1 MRKSKIWLVITG
13 LTIALISILY
23 YQTPES
29 EEEFVSEEVEV
40 DSSLIYTPTL
50 YYGYPV
56 DSFDV
61 VEGKVKWNQNLSEI
75 LSAFNISFKEIHTLA
90 QNAKSV
96 YDVRKL
102 KAGANYSIIHDRD
115 SLKTARQFI
124 FEPSQT
130 EYVVYNLVDTIYAE
144 LQKKPIK
151 VTERQLAAEINS
163 SLYNAILDQGASPLL
178 VNQLVDVF
186 AWQVDFFRIAK
197 GDKFK
202 LIYEEETVE
211 DKIVGIKS
219 IKGAY
224 FEHWGKPYYAIAYP
238 TDEKVDFFDEKGNSL
253 RKTLLRAPLNYS
265 RISSRFSLRR
275 FHPVQKRYKAHLGT
289 DYAAPTDTPIR
300 TVGDGVVLEARYHS
314 GNGNYVKIKHNSNYT
329 TQYLHMSK
337 IARGIRPGTTVKQ
350 GQTIGYVGSTGL
362 ANGPHLCFRFWK
374 NGRQVDALKVDL
386 PSSSG
391 IDSTR
396 IHDFK
401 VFSDSLK
408 TVLDN
413 IKLENAEPL
422 LAKIPSESEDNPNP

>member
-163 SLYNAILDQGASPLL
+163 SLYNAI
-178 VNQLVDVF
+178 
-186 AWQVDFFRIAK
+186 W
-197 GDKFK
+197 
-202 LIYEEETVE
+202 
-211 DKIVGIKS
+211 
-219 IKGAY
+219 
-224 FEHWGKPYYAIAYP
+224 EHP
-238 TDEKVDFFDEKGNSL
+238 
-253 RKTLLRAPLNYS
+253 
-265 RISSRFSLRR
+265 RF
-275 FHPVQKRYKAHLGT
+275 
-289 DYAAPTDTPIR
+289 
-300 TVGDGVVLEARYHS
+300 
-314 GNGNYVKIKHNSNYT
+314 
-329 TQYLHMSK
+329 
-337 IARGIRPGTTVKQ
+337 
-350 GQTIGYVGSTGL
+350 
-362 ANGPHLCFRFWK
+362 
-374 NGRQVDALKVDL
+374 
-386 PSSSG
+386 
-391 IDSTR
+391 
-396 IHDFK
+396 
-401 VFSDSLK
+401 
-408 TVLDN
+408 
-413 IKLENAEPL
+413 
-422 LAKIPSESEDNPNP
+422 